1 MTLKIFRL
9 LHVYNVV
16 NTLKYVME
24 IASEISFNQ
33 RYRFVNFLSWTLAGL
48 KFLLALHYF
57 ACGWIWMY
65 KYKFNKEWD
74 VTYFSEP
81 SEKVS
86 IYVDSFY
93 LITTT
98 VSTVGYGDFKAYID
112 SDGVY
117 TAEMV
122 YLYFVTMFGITLFSS
137 VTNEI
142 FSYKR
147 VRSIQEIVTK
157 RV

>member
-16 NTLKYVME
+16 NTLKYVMG
-24 IASEISFNQ
+24 IASEMFVMQ

-57 ACGWIWMY
+57 ACGWIWIY
-65 KYKFNKEWD
+65 KYKFKEEWD
-74 VTYFSEP
+74 VTHFSEP
-81 SEKVS
+81 NEKLS

-93 LITTT
+93 LIITT

-147 VRSIQEIVTK
+147 VRSIQEIVT
-157 RV
+157 

>member
-1 MTLKIFRL
+1 M
-9 LHVYNVV
+9 
-16 NTLKYVME
+16 
-24 IASEISFNQ
+24 
-33 RYRFVNFLSWTLAGL
+33 NFLSWTLAGL

-57 ACGWIWMY
+57 ACGWIWIY
-65 KYKFNKEWD
+65 KYKLKEAWD
-74 VTYFSEP
+74 VTLFSDPNERL
-81 SEKVS
+81 S

-93 LITTT
+93 LMIAT

-147 VRSIQEIVTK
+147 VRPIQEIVSK

>member
-1 MTLKIFRL
+1 MT
-9 LHVYNVV
+9 H
-16 NTLKYVME
+16 
-24 IASEISFNQ
+24 
-33 RYRFVNFLSWTLAGL
+33 
-48 KFLLALHYF
+48 
-57 ACGWIWMY
+57 
-65 KYKFNKEWD
+65 
-74 VTYFSEP
+74 FSEP
-81 SEKVS
+81 SEKLS

-98 VSTVGYGDFKAYID
+98 VSTVGYGDFKAYLG

-147 VRSIQEIVTK
+147 VRPIQEIVNR
-157 RV
+157 RVKDIELFLYDVSRRLKDKSLEDEQFLEVKEYIREATANSTQFHYHANEYYQLLPPNL

>member
-1 MTLKIFRL
+1 M
-9 LHVYNVV
+9 
-16 NTLKYVME
+16 
-24 IASEISFNQ
+24 
-33 RYRFVNFLSWTLAGL
+33 
-48 KFLLALHYF
+48 
-57 ACGWIWMY
+57 
-65 KYKFNKEWD
+65 
-74 VTYFSEP
+74 TYFSEP
-81 SEKVS
+81 EDKLS
-86 IYVDSFY
+86 IYADSFY

-98 VSTVGYGDFKAYID
+98 ISTVGYGDFKAYLD
-112 SDGVY
+112 NDGVY

-147 VRSIQEIVTK
+147 VRPIQEIVSK